1 MIKELTKEE
10 IDDNYE
16 TFKTLLRE
24 SNRENIEELISY
36 IDSTDFKYAPAST
49 KYHGSFKG
57 GLCKHSLSVY
67 YTAIDMYNNLF
78 AFKNDEVIKKE
89 NIIISCLLHDISKVN
104 TYEESVQNKKVYS
117 ESGSKYDELGNYDW
131 VSVKCYKTKD
141 YDDRFVYIN
150 HELTSEFIARQF
162 IGLTIAESAAIAMHH
177 NGMGH
182 DSIPSETTGLN
193 MSKYP
198 LALLLH
204 SADLLTA
211 YMIA

>member
-1 MIKELTKEE
+1 MIKELTEQE
-10 IDDNYE
+10 VNDNYE
-16 TFKTLLRE
+16 EFKTLLRE

-36 IDSTDFKYAPAST
+36 LDSTDFKYAPAST

-57 GLCKHSLSVY
+57 GLCKHSLEVY
-67 YTAIDMYNNLF
+67 YTASNMYNNLF
-78 AFKNDEVIKKE
+78 AFNDDDTIKKE

-104 TYEESVQNKKVYS
+104 TYEESFQNKKVYS
-117 ESGSKYDELGNYDW
+117 ENGSKYDELGNYDW
-131 VSVKCYKTKD
+131 VSVKCYRTKD
-141 YDDRFVYIN
+141 YDDRFVFIN
-150 HELTSEFIARQF
+150 HELTSEFIIRQF

-182 DSIPSETTGLN
+182 DSVPSEITGLN

-204 SADLLTA
+204 TADLLIA
-211 YMIA
+211 YMVA